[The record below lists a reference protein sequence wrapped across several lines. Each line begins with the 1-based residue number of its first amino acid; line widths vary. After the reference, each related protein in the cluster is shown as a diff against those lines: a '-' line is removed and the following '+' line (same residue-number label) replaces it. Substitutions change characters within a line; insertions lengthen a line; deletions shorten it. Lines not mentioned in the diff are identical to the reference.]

1 LTAKKGIESMGNRDR
16 ITLRLTLVLAI
27 ATGLSVA
34 NIYYNQPLLGVI
46 AKSFGIDS
54 SSSVNFL
61 PAATQLGY
69 ALGLVLLVPLG
80 DSFDR
85 RGLILWQTMGL
96 VLSLAAAAFASSPL
110 QLILASIAVGVTA
123 TIAQQIIPLAAELAP
138 LEERGRVVGT
148 VMSGLL
154 TGILLARTLSG
165 FVGKYF
171 SWRDMYFLGVIVAV
185 TIGVM
190 LFISL
195 PRRRPEN
202 RLSYKHLMLSLVKLI
217 RTYPQLRRAVIT
229 QGSLFASFSAFWATL
244 ALLLQSPPYYLGSD
258 VAGLFGILGLAGIF
272 AAPLAGRIADKRGPN
287 GIIGLGSLLVL
298 TGFILFAVFPT
309 IPGLSFGIILLDVGV
324 QMAMVSNQSIIF
336 ALEPGARNR
345 INTVYMTGM
354 FLSGA
359 IGSAAGSAAWNTKG
373 WTGVTSLGL
382 VLAAV
387 SCLAHLLNRRRLK
400 VQSSR

>member
-1 LTAKKGIESMGNRDR
+1 MGDRDR

-34 NIYYNQPLLGVI
+34 NIYYNQPLLGLI
-46 AKSFGIDS
+46 AKSFGADT
-54 SSSVNFL
+54 SSSVNFI

-80 DSFDR
+80 DAFDR

-96 VLSLAAAAFASSPL
+96 VLSLAAAALASSPV
-110 QLILASIAVGVTA
+110 QLILASIAIGVTA

-138 LEERGRVVGT
+138 PEERGRVVGT

-154 TGILLARTLSG
+154 MGILLARTISG

-171 SWRDMYFLGVIVAV
+171 SWRDMYFSGAIVAV
-185 TIGVM
+185 MIGGM

-202 RLSYKHLMLSLVKLI
+202 RYSYKHLMLSLVNLV
-217 RTYPQLRRAVIT
+217 RSYPELRRAVIT
-229 QGSLFASFSAFWATL
+229 QGCLFACFSAFWATL
-244 ALLLQSPPYYLGSD
+244 TLLLQSPPYDLGSD
-258 VAGLFGILGLAGIF
+258 VAGLFGIIGLAGIL
-272 AAPLAGRIADKRGPN
+272 AAPLAGRIADQRGPG
-287 GIIGLGSLLVL
+287 GIIGLGALLVFA
-298 TGFILFAVFPT
+298 GFILFAVFPT
-309 IPGLSFGIILLDVGV
+309 ILGLSFGIILLDVGV
-324 QMAMVSNQSIIF
+324 QMAMVSNQSVIF
-336 ALEPGARNR
+336 ALEPEARNR
-345 INTVYMTGM
+345 INTIYMTGL

-359 IGSAAGSAAWNTKG
+359 IGSAVGSAAWNTTG

-382 VLAAV
+382 ILAAV
-387 SCLAHLLNRRRLK
+387 SLLVHLLKRRREK
-400 VQSSR
+400 VQNAG